1 MKEVFN
7 TSFEVSLRILIILN
21 IVKIRLS
28 IDRISALDFISI
40 YGKDF
45 EVSKYNLHGNN
56 SYRFSEY
63 TSKRFLISHAIR
75 NLVLM
80 GYIVPYYSKSR
91 FTYSISK
98 TGVLFC
104 ESLND
109 EYAENY
115 TAIAKKAYIK
125 FLDYSDRKLIDT
137 INAYAISVFG
147 GKK

>member
-80 GYIVPYYSKSR
+80 GYIVPYYSKSG